1 MEKVKAHNT
10 AKTTNSTQRIT
21 ASPRTSPRRMLL
33 FRGWSFR
40 ALETNGYASFSS
52 EISVMLHLS
61 ISFDL
66 CFVVMQM
73 HETIV
78 YLSRQNART
87 AENCLRWA
95 ARHCYVQSLFRN
107 AWPLNAAS
115 FQSKTGNPE
124 CRVISWTMKPPKIAL
139 LYYSICCKQ
148 FIFQLLC
155 PRKL

>member
-21 ASPRTSPRRMLL
+21 ASLRTSPRRMLL
-33 FRGWSFR
+33 FRGWSFI
-40 ALETNGYASFSS
+40 ALETHGYASFSS

-66 CFVVMQM
+66 CFAVMQM

-78 YLSRQNART
+78 CLSRQKART
-87 AENCLRWA
+87 AENCLSEEQYGISMYNHYSGMLDLWILPLSSQRQVFQRA
-95 ARHCYVQSLFRN
+95 VQFHEPWN
-107 AWPLNAAS
+107 QKNVPH
-115 FQSKTGNPE
+115 
-124 CRVISWTMKPPKIAL
+124 
-139 LYYSICCKQ
+139 YYSICCKQ